1 MNELLIQ
8 GISVM
13 CIGMGTV
20 ITFLCITIASMLI
33 MSKIVRKLNLIFPEV
48 IPQTAGGSRKAAS
61 SNDEE
66 IAVAILSAIFGR
78 K

>member
-20 ITFLCITIASMLI
+20 IVFLCVTIASMLI
-33 MSKIVRKLNLIFPEV
+33 MSKVVGKLNLIFPEV
-48 IPQTAGGSRKAAS
+48 VPQMAGGARKSAV
-61 SNDEE
+61 SNDDEV
-66 IAVAILSAIFGR
+66 AVAILSAIFG
-78 K
+78 KK

>member
-1 MNELLIQ
+1 MNEVLIQ

-20 ITFLCITIASMLI
+20 IIFLCITIASMLF
-33 MSKIVRKLNLIFPEV
+33 MSKIVGKLNLVFPEV
-48 IPQTAGGSRKAAS
+48 VPQTAGGARKSAT

-66 IAVAILSAIFGR
+66 IAVAILSAIFG
-78 K
+78 KK